1 MNTAVQSTQDHQ
13 LQQDVE
19 EALRWAPEID
29 SAAIGVSAHD
39 GVVTLSGQVPTY
51 WQRAVAGKYALRTR
65 GVAALANE
73 IAVHHQDVTTDVDV
87 AGSARQVLRW
97 NSAIP
102 RDSVKVDVEDNVVT
116 LTGQVDWNYQREMA
130 EHLVAP
136 LVGVRTVKN
145 RITLSPRRHASAT
158 ETQAQV
164 RRAILRQATTDA
176 RHVNVAADGT
186 RVVLTGT
193 VSSFAEKRQAEIA
206 AWAAPNVDH
215 VDNKIV
221 VGPVD

>member
-1 MNTAVQSTQDHQ
+1 M
-13 LQQDVE
+13 
-19 EALRWAPEID
+19 R
-29 SAAIGVSAHD
+29 
-39 GVVTLSGQVPTY
+39 GVVVQPGVHRNTEDPRRS
-51 WQRAVAGKYALRTR
+51 AGRRRT
-65 GVAALANE
+65 
-73 IAVHHQDVTTDVDV
+73 
-87 AGSARQVLRW
+87 
-97 NSAIP
+97 
-102 RDSVKVDVEDNVVT
+102 
-116 LTGQVDWNYQREMA
+116 
-130 EHLVAP
+130 HLVAP
-136 LVGVRTVKN
+136 LIGVKTVKN